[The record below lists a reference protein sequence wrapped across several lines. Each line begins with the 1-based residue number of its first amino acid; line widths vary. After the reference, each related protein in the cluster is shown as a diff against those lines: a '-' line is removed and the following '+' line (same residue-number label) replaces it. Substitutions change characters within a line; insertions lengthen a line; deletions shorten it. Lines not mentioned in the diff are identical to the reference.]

1 MKTLEANKMEPF
13 EPTHPG
19 EVIKDEIEYRG
30 ISQRALAAQI
40 GVSYTQLNEVLNG
53 KRTLNTE
60 LALLIS
66 AALDI
71 DAEPLLAMQTRYDI
85 ITARRNQGFLSRLKS
100 IRKIAAA
107 ELLRGMGVDFEI
119 LTKETPEDYPA
130 NLPLDE
136 VPKYLSLQK
145 SLAFTDEELP
155 ADFLLITSDTVVICE
170 SEILGKPKDREDAAR
185 MLQLLSGKTH
195 HVVTGVTVRSKEKT
209 ESFAVRSNV
218 AFAQLDAEEI
228 NYYIEHCKPFDKAG
242 AYGIQE
248 WIGYVGISGLEG
260 SFYNVM
266 GLPTRKLYQCLKSF

>member
-1 MKTLEANKMEPF
+1 MLSNLKKYQ
-13 EPTHPG
+13 
-19 EVIKDEIEYRG
+19 VI
-30 ISQRALAAQI
+30 LA
-40 GVSYTQLNEVLNG
+40 S
-53 KRTLNTE
+53 K
-60 LALLIS
+60 S
-66 AALDI
+66 
-71 DAEPLLAMQTRYDI
+71 P
-85 ITARRNQGFLSRLKS
+85 RRQ
-100 IRKIAAA
+100 
-107 ELLRGMGVDFEI
+107 ELLRGMGVNFEI

-130 NLPLDE
+130 DLPLDE

-170 SEILGKPKDREDAAR
+170 GEILGKPKDREDAAR
-185 MLQLLSGKTH
+185 MLRLLSAKTH

-209 ESFAVRSNV
+209 ESFAVRSDV
-218 AFAQLDAEEI
+218 TFAQLDAEEI
-228 NYYIEHCKPFDKAG
+228 DYYIQQCKPFDKAG